1 MFKIGILKTAM
12 RPLGFLIIT
21 LLMTLIFTV
30 LYERHGNQEYSAG
43 YEAAK
48 AEYEKKESTVLANA
62 KTRAVEAELNAM
74 AFDKEINQT
83 LNEALKHEDEKPLD
97 HSCITDDWL
106 LRYNQLVRERR

>member
-1 MFKIGILKTAM
+1 MFNPSTLASKA

-21 LLMTLIFTV
+21 LLLTLVFNV
-30 LYERHGNQEYSAG
+30 LYERHGNKEYNAG

-48 AEYEKKESTVLANA
+48 AEYQQKESTVLANA
-62 KTRAVEAELNAM
+62 KTRAVEAELNAR